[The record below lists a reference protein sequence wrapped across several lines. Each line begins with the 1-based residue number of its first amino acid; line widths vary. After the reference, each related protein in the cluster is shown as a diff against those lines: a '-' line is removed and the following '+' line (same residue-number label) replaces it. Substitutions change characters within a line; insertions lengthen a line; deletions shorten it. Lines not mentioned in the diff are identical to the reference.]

1 MPFQKQENGVG
12 RLSGDLHISDIDE
25 LRSALLAWLHDPSA
39 TELDLTEVER
49 CDTANLQ
56 LLVSLSETA
65 QSMGQPCRMSPLP
78 PAMQEINEILGSPM
92 VDEDVASH
100 DIAE

>member
-1 MPFQKQENGVG
+1 MPFHKQENGVG
-12 RLSGDLHISDIDE
+12 RLSGDLHISDVDE

-49 CDTANLQ
+49 CDIANLQ

-65 QSMGQPCRMSPLP
+65 RSIGQPCCMSPLP
-78 PAMQEINEILGSPM
+78 PAMQEINGILGFPM
-92 VDEDVASH
+92 VNEGVAPH

>member
-1 MPFQKQENGVG
+1 MPFYKQENGVG
-12 RLSGDLHISDIDE
+12 RLSGDLHISDVDE

-39 TELDLTEVER
+39 NELDLTEVER
-49 CDTANLQ
+49 CDIANLQ

-65 QSMGQPCRMSPLP
+65 RSMGQPCRMSPWP
-78 PAMQEINEILGSPM
+78 PAMQEINETLGFPI
-92 VDEDVASH
+92 VEEGAAPH